1 MSIFGRK
8 SNVITYTVNKAVN
21 TSMYITVQ
29 NGEVVVNAP
38 WYFTANK
45 IQQIVQE
52 KKNWI
57 LSKMQEC
64 DENLSNMQS
73 VKIFG
78 KNYDIQVNYEK
89 IKTPELNLKE
99 NYKIQIILP
108 IKYRKVGNEQ
118 VLKMSIEKMYEQI
131 AENEI
136 EDIMEKTRKTLGF
149 APEDYEV
156 KVINGKIAKCEDGKI
171 TINPELMKYKRK
183 TIEYI
188 VAHEFCHLKY
198 KSHGKRFYQLI
209 EKYIDRHSRLGG
221 NAKDHLIDSGNEVKT
236 PGMMASAF
244 SWFSTE
250 LKLNL
255 NDDNSKIAKL
265 LIDGCSMGIKTLGER
280 ANTLNRADKSAD
292 ALARKI
298 IKTEEEMIREL
309 ESFL

>member
-1 MSIFGRK
+1 M
-8 SNVITYTVNKAVN
+8 NKH
-21 TSMYITVQ
+21 
-29 NGEVVVNAP
+29 
-38 WYFTANK
+38 
-45 IQQIVQE
+45 
-52 KKNWI
+52 
-57 LSKMQEC
+57 
-64 DENLSNMQS
+64 
-73 VKIFG
+73 
-78 KNYDIQVNYEK
+78 
-89 IKTPELNLKE
+89 E
-99 NYKIQIILP
+99 NYMKNATSDVRWQS
-108 IKYRKVGNEQ
+108 KVCSK
-118 VLKMSIEKMYEQI
+118 LK
-131 AENEI
+131 
-136 EDIMEKTRKTLGF
+136 TTLF
-149 APEDYEV
+149 
-156 KVINGKIAKCEDGKI
+156 
-171 TINPELMKYKRK
+171 
-183 TIEYI
+183 
-188 VAHEFCHLKY
+188 
-198 KSHGKRFYQLI
+198 QLI